1 MHLGKRQINVVLAS
15 ARTGKSAKMNSRQH
29 TKTELQII
37 NQKIASNQVID
48 LLPFTE
54 TVDMT
59 VSLSS
64 FKFII

>member
-1 MHLGKRQINVVLAS
+1 MHLGKRQKYVVLAA
-15 ARTGKSAKMNSRQH
+15 ARAGKSAKTDSRQH
-29 TKTELQII
+29 TETELQLIS
-37 NQKIASNQVID
+37 QKIALNQIID